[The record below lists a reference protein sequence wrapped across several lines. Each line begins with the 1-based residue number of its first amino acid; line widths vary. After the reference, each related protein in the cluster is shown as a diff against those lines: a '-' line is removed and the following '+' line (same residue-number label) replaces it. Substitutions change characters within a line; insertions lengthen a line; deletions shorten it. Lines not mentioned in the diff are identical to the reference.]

1 VSDERS
7 LLVTAQSRHH
17 TSFTSIFSL
26 RVLINTNYALFLDFS
41 LVPGSWPWG
50 LTVVRVAVVDRDYC
64 KPSKCNLECIRF
76 CPVNKSK
83 KKKAVDLAE
92 DKSRAVIFEEVCVG
106 CGICVKKCPFN
117 AISIV
122 NLPDELEKTLVHRY
136 GENMFKLYNLPIL
149 KIGSVLGIIGR
160 NGSGKSTSI
169 KILSGQLKPNLG
181 RYNNPPEWD
190 EIIRSFR
197 GTELQTYL
205 TKLANNEIR
214 AVVKPQYVEAARR
227 VLRGTVKDLLKKA
240 DERGL
245 YSDLVKA
252 LGLEK
257 ILERS
262 VSELSGGEL
271 QKFLIAAVLLKNANA
286 YFFDEPCSYLD
297 VRERLRVAR
306 TIVEFADPAR
316 NYVVVV
322 EHDLMI
328 LDFIS
333 DYVVV
338 MYGEP
343 GVYGISSKPYSTR
356 AGINHYL
363 KGYLP
368 AENMRIREEE
378 VKFRISVREER
389 AKERQYPILQWEKIE
404 YTYPSSGFK
413 LLVEEGSIFSGEVLG
428 ILGPNGIG
436 KTTFIKIL
444 SGELKPDQGDILIK
458 PERIAVKPQE
468 VSPSIFSE
476 SAVIANLRKASQLA
490 VDPTSWLYIEL
501 VKRLRINK
509 LLERNVGD
517 LSGGELQKVAI
528 AVTLAQE
535 ADVYILDEPS
545 AYLDVEERISV
556 ARVIR
561 RVVEER
567 GRTAIVVEHDLML
580 QTFVS
585 DKIMVFWGEPAIRGT
600 ASLPLEPQVGLN
612 LLLKYLDVTVRR
624 DPESGRPR
632 VNKPGSVLDRE
643 QRQRGV
649 YYEVD

>member
-1 VSDERS
+1 
-7 LLVTAQSRHH
+7 
-17 TSFTSIFSL
+17 
-26 RVLINTNYALFLDFS
+26 VLI
-41 LVPGSWPWG
+41 
-50 LTVVRVAVVDRDYC
+50 VVRVAVVDRDYC
-64 KPSKCNLECIRF
+64 KPSKCNLECMRF
-76 CPVNKSK
+76 CPINKSK

-92 DKSRAVIFEEVCVG
+92 DKSRAVIFEDTCVG

-122 NLPDELEKTLVHRY
+122 NLPDELEKVLIHRY
-136 GENMFKLYNLPIL
+136 GENMFKLYNSPTPKL
-149 KIGSVLGIIGR
+149 GGVLGIIGR

-169 KILSGQLKPNLG
+169 KILAGQLKPNLG
-181 RYNNPPEWD
+181 RYSNPPEWD

-197 GTELQTYL
+197 GTELQAYL

-214 AVVKPQYVEAARR
+214 AVVKPQYIEMARR
-227 VLRGTVKDLLKKA
+227 VLKGSVRDLLKKA

-245 YSDLVKA
+245 YSDLVRA
-252 LGLEK
+252 LNLEK
-257 ILERS
+257 ILDRGI
-262 VSELSGGEL
+262 SELSGGEL
-271 QKFLIAAVLLKNANA
+271 QKFLIAAALSKNANA

-297 VRERLRVAR
+297 VKERLRVAR
-306 TIVEFADPAR
+306 AIVELANPAK
-316 NYVVVV
+316 NYVVIV

-333 DYVVV
+333 DYVVI

-378 VKFRISVREER
+378 VKFRISSGEKQV
-389 AKERQYPILQWEKIE
+389 KEQEYPILEWSRVE
-404 YTYPSSGFK
+404 YTYPSSKFR
-413 LLVEEGSIFSGEVLG
+413 LVVEEGRVYSGEVLG
-428 ILGPNGIG
+428 ILGPNATG

-444 SGELKPDQGDILIK
+444 SGEVKPDSGDILIK
-458 PERIAVKPQE
+458 PEKVVIKPQE
-468 VSPSIFSE
+468 VSPSIFTE
-476 SAVIANLRKASQLA
+476 ETVLANLKKASPLV
-490 VDPTSWLYIEL
+490 VDPTSWLYVEL

-509 LLERNVGD
+509 LLERNIAD
-517 LSGGELQKVAI
+517 LSGGELQKVAV

-545 AYLDVEERISV
+545 AYLDVEERLTV

-561 RVVEER
+561 RIVEER
-567 GRTAIVVEHDLML
+567 GKTAIVVEHDLLL

-585 DKIMVFWGEPAIRGT
+585 DKIMVFWGEPAVRGMGLQPT
-600 ASLPLEPQVGLN
+600 EPRLGLN
-612 LLLKYLDVTVRR
+612 ALLKQLDVTVRR

-632 VNKPGSVLDRE
+632 INKPGSVLDRE
-643 QRQRGV
+643 QRQKGI
-649 YYEVD
+649 YYET

>member
-1 VSDERS
+1 MSDERRQ
-7 LLVTAQSRHH
+7 LVTTQSRRH
-17 TSFTSIFSL
+17 TSFTQYFSSKTL
-26 RVLINTNYALFLDFS
+26 ISLWTPRISSLNKVLI
-41 LVPGSWPWG
+41 
-50 LTVVRVAVVDRDYC
+50 VVRVAVVDRDYC
-64 KPSKCNLECIRF
+64 KPSKCNLECMRF
-76 CPVNKSK
+76 CPINKSK

-92 DKSRAVIFEEVCVG
+92 DKSRAVIFEDTCVG

-122 NLPDELEKTLVHRY
+122 NLPDELEKVLIHRY
-136 GENMFKLYNLPIL
+136 GENMFKLYNSPTPKL
-149 KIGSVLGIIGR
+149 GGVLGIIGR

-169 KILSGQLKPNLG
+169 KILAGQLKPNLG
-181 RYNNPPEWD
+181 RYSNPPEWD

-197 GTELQTYL
+197 GTELQAYL

-214 AVVKPQYVEAARR
+214 AVVKPQYIEMARR
-227 VLRGTVKDLLKKA
+227 VLKGSVRDLLKKA

-245 YSDLVKA
+245 YSDLVRA
-252 LGLEK
+252 LNLEK
-257 ILERS
+257 ILDRGI
-262 VSELSGGEL
+262 SELSGGEL
-271 QKFLIAAVLLKNANA
+271 QKFLIAAALSKNANA

-297 VRERLRVAR
+297 VKERLRVAR
-306 TIVEFADPAR
+306 AIVELANPAK
-316 NYVVVV
+316 NYVVIV

-333 DYVVV
+333 DYVVI

-378 VKFRISVREER
+378 VKFRISSGEKQV
-389 AKERQYPILQWEKIE
+389 KEQEYPILEWSRVE
-404 YTYPSSGFK
+404 YTYPSSKFR
-413 LLVEEGSIFSGEVLG
+413 LVVEEGRVYSGEVLG
-428 ILGPNGIG
+428 ILGPNATG

-444 SGELKPDQGDILIK
+444 SGEVKPDSGDILIK
-458 PERIAVKPQE
+458 PEKVVIKPQE
-468 VSPSIFSE
+468 VSPSIFTE
-476 SAVIANLRKASQLA
+476 ETVLANLKKASPLV
-490 VDPTSWLYIEL
+490 VDPTSWLYVEL

-509 LLERNVGD
+509 LLERNIAD
-517 LSGGELQKVAI
+517 LSGGELQKVAV

-545 AYLDVEERISV
+545 AYLDVEERLTV

-561 RVVEER
+561 RIVEER
-567 GRTAIVVEHDLML
+567 GKTAIVVEHDLLL

-585 DKIMVFWGEPAIRGT
+585 DKIMVFWGEPAVRGMGLQPT
-600 ASLPLEPQVGLN
+600 EPRLGLN
-612 LLLKYLDVTVRR
+612 ALLKQLDVTVRR

-632 VNKPGSVLDRE
+632 INKPGSVLDRE
-643 QRQRGV
+643 QRQKGI
-649 YYEVD
+649 YYET

>member
-1 VSDERS
+1 
-7 LLVTAQSRHH
+7 
-17 TSFTSIFSL
+17 
-26 RVLINTNYALFLDFS
+26 
-41 LVPGSWPWG
+41 
-50 LTVVRVAVVDRDYC
+50 VVRVAVVDRDYC
-64 KPSKCNLECIRF
+64 KPSKCNLECMRF
-76 CPVNKSK
+76 CPINKSK

-92 DKSRAVIFEEVCVG
+92 DKSRAVIFEDTCVG

-122 NLPDELEKTLVHRY
+122 NLPDELEKVLIHRY
-136 GENMFKLYNLPIL
+136 GENMFKLYNLPTPKL
-149 KIGSVLGIIGR
+149 GGVLGIIGR

-169 KILSGQLKPNLG
+169 KILAGQLKPNLG
-181 RYNNPPEWD
+181 RYSNPPEWD

-197 GTELQTYL
+197 GTELQAYL

-214 AVVKPQYVEAARR
+214 AVVKPQYIEMARR
-227 VLRGTVKDLLKKA
+227 VLKGSVRDLLKKA

-245 YSDLVKA
+245 YSDLVRA
-252 LGLEK
+252 LNLEK
-257 ILERS
+257 ILDRS
-262 VSELSGGEL
+262 ISELSGGEL
-271 QKFLIAAVLLKNANA
+271 QKFLIAAVLSKNANA

-297 VRERLRVAR
+297 VKERLRVAR
-306 TIVEFADPAR
+306 AIVELANPVK

-333 DYVVV
+333 DYVVI

-378 VKFRISVREER
+378 VKFRISSGEKRV
-389 AKERQYPILQWEKIE
+389 KEQEYPILEWSRVE
-404 YTYPSSGFK
+404 YTYPSSKFR
-413 LLVEEGSIFSGEVLG
+413 LVVEEGRVYSGEVLG
-428 ILGPNGIG
+428 ILGPNATG

-444 SGELKPDQGDILIK
+444 SGEVKPDSGDILIK
-458 PERIAVKPQE
+458 PEKVVIKPQE
-468 VSPSIFSE
+468 VSPSIFTE
-476 SAVIANLRKASQLA
+476 ETVLANLKKASPLV
-490 VDPTSWLYIEL
+490 VDPTSWLYVEL

-509 LLERNVGD
+509 LLERNIAD
-517 LSGGELQKVAI
+517 LSGGELQKVAV
-528 AVTLAQE
+528 AATLAQE

-545 AYLDVEERISV
+545 AYLDVEERLTV

-561 RVVEER
+561 RIVEER
-567 GRTAIVVEHDLML
+567 GKTAIVVEHDLLL

-585 DKIMVFWGEPAIRGT
+585 DKIMVFWGEPAVRGIGLQPT
-600 ASLPLEPQVGLN
+600 EPRLGLN
-612 LLLKYLDVTVRR
+612 ALLKQLDVTVRR

-632 VNKPGSVLDRE
+632 INKPGSVLDRE
-643 QRQRGV
+643 QRQKGI
-649 YYEVD
+649 YYEA

>member
-1 VSDERS
+1 LSDERRQ
-7 LLVTAQSRHH
+7 LVTNQSRRH
-17 TSFTSIFSL
+17 TSFAQYFSL
-26 RVLINTNYALFLDFS
+26 KTLISLWTPRISSLNKVLI
-41 LVPGSWPWG
+41 
-50 LTVVRVAVVDRDYC
+50 VVRVAVVDRDYC
-64 KPSKCNLECIRF
+64 KPSKCNLECMRF
-76 CPVNKSK
+76 CPINKSK

-92 DKSRAVIFEEVCVG
+92 DRSRAVIFEDTCVG

-122 NLPDELEKTLVHRY
+122 NLPDELEKVLIHRY
-136 GENMFKLYNLPIL
+136 GENMFKLYNSPTPKL
-149 KIGSVLGIIGR
+149 GSVLGIIGR

-169 KILSGQLKPNLG
+169 KILAGQLKPNLG
-181 RYNNPPEWD
+181 RYSNPPEWD

-197 GTELQTYL
+197 GTELQAYL

-214 AVVKPQYVEAARR
+214 AVVKPQYIEMARR
-227 VLRGTVKDLLKKA
+227 VLKGSVRDLLKKA

-245 YSDLVKA
+245 YSDLVRA
-252 LGLEK
+252 LNLEK
-257 ILERS
+257 ILDRS
-262 VSELSGGEL
+262 ISELSGGEL
-271 QKFLIAAVLLKNANA
+271 QKFLIAAVLSKNANA

-297 VRERLRVAR
+297 VKERLRVAR
-306 TIVEFADPAR
+306 AIVELANPAK

-333 DYVVV
+333 DYVVI

-378 VKFRISVREER
+378 VKFRISSGEKQV
-389 AKERQYPILQWEKIE
+389 KEQEYPILEWSRVE
-404 YTYPSSGFK
+404 YTYPSSKFR
-413 LLVEEGSIFSGEVLG
+413 LVVEEGRVYSGEVLG
-428 ILGPNGIG
+428 ILGPNATG

-444 SGELKPDQGDILIK
+444 SGEVKPDSGDILIK
-458 PERIAVKPQE
+458 PEKVVIKPQE
-468 VSPSIFSE
+468 VSPSIFTE
-476 SAVIANLRKASQLA
+476 ETVLANLKKASPLV
-490 VDPTSWLYIEL
+490 VDPTSWLYVEL

-509 LLERNVGD
+509 LLERNTAD
-517 LSGGELQKVAI
+517 LSGGELQKVAV
-528 AVTLAQE
+528 AATLAQE

-545 AYLDVEERISV
+545 AYLDVEERLTV

-561 RVVEER
+561 RIVEER
-567 GRTAIVVEHDLML
+567 GKTAIVVEHDLLL

-585 DKIMVFWGEPAIRGT
+585 DKIMVFWGEPAVRGMGLQPT
-600 ASLPLEPQVGLN
+600 EPRLGLN
-612 LLLKYLDVTVRR
+612 ALLKQLDVTVRR

-632 VNKPGSVLDRE
+632 INKPGSVLDRE
-643 QRQRGV
+643 QRQKGI
-649 YYEVD
+649 YYET